1 MFDGAGKVIRRAVI
15 VVIIIAL
22 ITPVGAHDIVYAFF
36 HDMSVL
42 IFGHSG
48 GIPSISVNNK

>member
-1 MFDGAGKVIRRAVI
+1 MFDGAGKVVRRAVI

-22 ITPVGAHDIVYAFF
+22 ITPVGAHDIVFAFF

-42 IFGHSG
+42 LFGPG
-48 GIPSISVNNK
+48 GHTPSIKINH